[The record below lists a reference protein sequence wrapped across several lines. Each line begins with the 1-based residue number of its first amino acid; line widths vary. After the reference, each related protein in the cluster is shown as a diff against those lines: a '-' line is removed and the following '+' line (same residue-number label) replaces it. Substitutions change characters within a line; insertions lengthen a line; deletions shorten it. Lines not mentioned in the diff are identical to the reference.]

1 MNNINTCIP
10 VLLKNNK
17 NNIFVNNY
25 NRARF
30 YRILIDTGPFYS
42 TYKKLLQGG
51 II

>member
-1 MNNINTCIP
+1 MNNILYIH
-10 VLLKNNK
+10 LLLN
-17 NNIFVNNY
+17 NNINNFFVNNY

-30 YRILIDTGPFYS
+30 YIILIDTGPFYS

>member
-30 YRILIDTGPFYS
+30 YRKTIDTGPFHS

>member
-1 MNNINTCIP
+1 MNNIHI
-10 VLLKNNK
+10 LLNNNK

-25 NRARF
+25 NGTKF
-30 YRILIDTGPFYS
+30 YRNLIDTGPFYS

>member
-1 MNNINTCIP
+1 MNNIHTYIH
-10 VLLKNNK
+10 VLLKDNK
-17 NNIFVNNY
+17 NNFLVNNY
-25 NRARF
+25 NRVRF